1 MKGTFFFFFSQLI
14 YAHGRG
20 GYYAQGASCTRAA
33 FDQSTRRRQHDEQ
46 NNLSTLP
53 DSSVLTKSHP
63 LTDCLACASVGSRET
78 ADEAAAEQQ
87 QRLRCHDDFVINP
100 ARFECLTNTLK
111 IDLDPSS
118 QSWTLRTAT
127 LLLLLMLYC
136 DCSRRDDPARIGR
149 FASLCPAPPRALPPS
164 GVDVLVIVTF

>member
-1 MKGTFFFFFSQLI
+1 MKGTTFFFFFLNSSTRT
-14 YAHGRG
+14 AV

-87 QRLRCHDDFVINP
+87 QRLRCHDDFCYKPSSLRVPNKHVED
-100 ARFECLTNTLK
+100 R
-111 IDLDPSS
+111 LDPSS

-136 DCSRRDDPARIGR
+136 DCSRRDDQARIGR
-149 FASLCPAPPRALPPS
+149 FLRFALLLLARFPRA
-164 GVDVLVIVTF
+164 V